1 MKSVWVIAKN
11 TFREIIRD
19 RILDGILVFALFLI
33 GLSLLLGQLSFDE
46 QARISVNF
54 GFVGIQL
61 SAAIVAIFI
70 GGTLVSKEIE
80 KQTILTLLARPIS
93 RAQFICG
100 KFLGLTLVV
109 AVISAA
115 LAGVLLLLTLGLK
128 IAITETFFIAIYGV
142 LLEAMV
148 LLSLT
153 LFFGSFSRPIMTV
166 IFVVSVFFLGHWV
179 DSLPYFIEK
188 STSQAFKVVGKVVMK
203 VVPNL
208 EMFNW
213 RTAPIYG
220 DPIPFGDVLT
230 ASLYSFAW
238 VALLFVLTTL
248 IFRRRDFV

>member
-11 TFREIIRD
+11 TFREVIRD
-19 RILDGILVFALFLI
+19 RILYGILVFALILI
-33 GLSLLLGQLSFDE
+33 GLSLVLGQLSFDE

-54 GFVGIQL
+54 GFAGIQL
-61 SAAIVAIFI
+61 SAAIVSIFI
-70 GGTLVSKEIE
+70 GSSLVSKEIE

-100 KFLGLTLVV
+100 KFLGLTFVV
-109 AVISAA
+109 TVITMGLAA
-115 LAGVLLLLTLGLK
+115 VLLLLTFSLK
-128 IAITETFFIAIYGV
+128 IEITESFFIALFGI
-142 LLEAMV
+142 LLESMV
-148 LLSLT
+148 LLSFT

-166 IFVVSVFFLGHWV
+166 MFAVSVFIIGHWV
-179 DSLPYFIEK
+179 DSLPYFVSK
-188 STSQAFKVVGKVVMK
+188 SSNESFKVLGKVITK

-220 DPIPFGDVLT
+220 DTVPYVDVAK
-230 ASLYSFAW
+230 ASLYSAGW
-238 VALLFVLTTL
+238 VALLFILTSI

>member
-11 TFREIIRD
+11 TFREVIRD
-19 RILDGILVFALFLI
+19 RILYGILVFALILI
-33 GLSLLLGQLSFDE
+33 GLSLILGQLSFDE

-54 GFVGIQL
+54 GFAGIQI
-61 SAAIVAIFI
+61 SAAIVSIFI
-70 GGTLVSKEIE
+70 GSSLVSKEIE

-109 AVISAA
+109 IVITFGLAA
-115 LAGVLLLLTLGLK
+115 VLLLLTLFLK
-128 IAITETFFIAIYGV
+128 IAITETFFIALFGI

-148 LLSLT
+148 LLSFT
-153 LFFGSFSRPIMTV
+153 LFFGSFARPIMTV
-166 IFVVSVFFLGHWV
+166 MFAVSVLLLGHWV
-179 DSLPYFIEK
+179 DSLPYFMSK
-188 STSQAFKVVGKVVMK
+188 SSNETFKVLGKVITK
-203 VVPNL
+203 IVPNL

-220 DPIPFGDVLT
+220 DAIPYMDVVKAT
-230 ASLYSFAW
+230 TYCAGW
-238 VALLFVLTTL
+238 VALLFVLTSI

>member
-1 MKSVWVIAKN
+1 MKSIWVIAKN

-19 RILDGILVFALFLI
+19 RILYGILVFALLLI
-33 GLSLLLGQLSFDE
+33 GMSLVLGQLSFDE

-54 GFVGIQL
+54 GFAGIQI
-61 SAAIVAIFI
+61 SAAIVSIFI
-70 GGTLVSKEIE
+70 GSSLVSKEIE

-93 RAQFICG
+93 RSQFICG
-100 KFLGLTLVV
+100 KFLGLTCVV
-109 AVISAA
+109 AVIAA
-115 LAGVLLLLTLGLK
+115 GLTGVLLILTLSMK
-128 IAITETFFIAIYGV
+128 VAVTETFFIAVFGI

-148 LLSLT
+148 LLSFT

-166 IFVVSVFFLGHWV
+166 MFAVSIFLIGHWI
-179 DSLPYFIEK
+179 DSLPYFISK
-188 STSQAFKVVGKVVMK
+188 SPSQSFRVLGKIVEK

-220 DPIPFGDVLT
+220 DTIAFSEVARATVYSAGWVVGLFILT
-230 ASLYSFAW
+230 SI
-238 VALLFVLTTL
+238 